1 MASWLRETQDRHQ
14 KKLDRLLGKYDL
26 TDLEHQIHLR
36 KGEAASAI
44 PELAR
49 EKQVDLIVMGTVCRT
64 GIAGFF
70 IGNTAE
76 RILQQVDCS
85 VLTVKPEGFVSP
97 VTV

>member
-1 MASWLRETQDRHQ
+1 M
-14 KKLDRLLGKYDL
+14 KLWTDTRWRWIDFLGSRFDAPK
-26 TDLEHQIHLR
+26 HRIHLG
-36 KGEAASAI
+36 KGEAALVI
-44 PELAR
+44 PKLAHQ
-49 EKQVDLIVMGTVCRT
+49 KQVDLIVMGTVCRT

-76 RILQQVDCS
+76 KILQDVDCS

>member
-1 MASWLRETQDRHQ
+1 MTHLQHR
-14 KKLDRLLGKYDL
+14 
-26 TDLEHQIHLR
+26 IHLV
-36 KGEAASAI
+36 KGEAALVI
-44 PELAR
+44 PKLAH

-76 RILQQVDCS
+76 KILQDVDCS